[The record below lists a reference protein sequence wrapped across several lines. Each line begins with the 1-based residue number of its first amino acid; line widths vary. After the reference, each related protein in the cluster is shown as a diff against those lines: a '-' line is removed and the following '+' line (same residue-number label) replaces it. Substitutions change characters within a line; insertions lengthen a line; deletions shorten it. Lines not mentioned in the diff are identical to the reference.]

1 MLASVSCVI
10 KEEMCGQL
18 EPVVGRI
25 FQALVSEEGVTVSRD
40 RTLPAY
46 PSSPTSL
53 VIHLFSLSVHLQ
65 VHYASSEVPFLDFD
79 EEEEEEE
86 EGEGGERGEAS
97 SSMLDDSRAIE
108 GWVWLPANAVLV
120 R

>member
-1 MLASVSCVI
+1 
-10 KEEMCGQL
+10 MCGQL

-40 RTLPAY
+40 RTLLLILPLQL
-46 PSSPTSL
+46 PLLSTS
-53 VIHLFSLSVHLQ
+53 SLSVHLQ

>member
-10 KEEMCGQL
+10 KEGMCGQL

-25 FQALVSEEGVTVSRD
+25 LQALSSEEGVTVSRD
-40 RTLPAY
+40 RTLPALFLSFFSHF
-46 PSSPTSL
+46 PLPLLSTSSL
-53 VIHLFSLSVHLQ
+53 LVHLQ

-79 EEEEEEE
+79 EEEEE

-108 GWVWLPANAVLV
+108 GWVWLPANDVY
-120 R
+120 

>member
-1 MLASVSCVI
+1 M
-10 KEEMCGQL
+10 
-18 EPVVGRI
+18 
-25 FQALVSEEGVTVSRD
+25 
-40 RTLPAY
+40 
-46 PSSPTSL
+46 
-53 VIHLFSLSVHLQ
+53 
-65 VHYASSEVPFLDFD
+65 PFLDFD

-108 GWVWLPANAVLV
+108 GWVWLPANDVLM